1 MLDNFFKKVYNILTK
16 QREVNTMEN
25 FEKDKY
31 YLETPFSKN
40 FEEFQNYHEKI
51 WKEHWS
57 NHAVEIIQDAYCVG
71 ISEMLV
77 EKDLCENNYINI
89 YENIIVKCRSL
100 EWQANLQEDKAWKE
114 QLKKTRQ
121 HYQVELLKTL
131 TTTIRDYCM
140 EED

>member
-1 MLDNFFKKVYNILTK
+1 
-16 QREVNTMEN
+16 MEN

-40 FEEFQNYHEKI
+40 FEEFQNYHEAI
-51 WKEHWS
+51 WREHWS

-100 EWQANLQEDKAWKE
+100 ELQANLQEDKAWKE

-121 HYQVELLKTL
+121 RYQVELLKTL
-131 TTTIRDYCM
+131 TATIRDYCM

>member
-1 MLDNFFKKVYNILTK
+1 MKNL
-16 QREVNTMEN
+16 
-25 FEKDKY
+25 EKDKY

-40 FEEFQNYHEKI
+40 FEEFQNYHEAI

-57 NHAVEIIQDAYCVG
+57 EHAVEIIRDAYCVG

-77 EKDLCENNYINI
+77 EKDLCENDYISI

-121 HYQVELLKTL
+121 YYQVELLKTL
-131 TTTIRDYCM
+131 TATIRDYCM

>member
-1 MLDNFFKKVYNILTK
+1 
-16 QREVNTMEN
+16 MEQFN
-25 FEKDKY
+25 DS
-31 YLETPFSKN
+31 YLETPFAKN
-40 FEEFQNYHEKI
+40 LEEFETYYKDNWKDRMSDKEMKI
-51 WKEHWS
+51 M
-57 NHAVEIIQDAYCVG
+57 QDAYCVG

-121 HYQVELLKTL
+121 RYQVELLKTL
-131 TTTIRDYCM
+131 TATIRDYCM